1 MANPLFNGNSAAM
14 IGNIPVP
21 PQVMETIQSVFN
33 MIQSGAD
40 LYTVIKALKEKNI
53 TPQAVERGLYL
64 AMPQLRNA
72 KQKLMQIG
80 INPKEVIGQLMKENN
95 ISETELKS
103 MITDFA
109 KQFKKK

>member
-1 MANPLFNGNSAAM
+1 MANPLFNGNSAAMSGMANVAQPTM

-80 INPKEVIGQLMKENN
+80 INPKEVIGLCKT
-95 ISETELKS
+95 I
-103 MITDFA
+103 
-109 KQFKKK
+109 